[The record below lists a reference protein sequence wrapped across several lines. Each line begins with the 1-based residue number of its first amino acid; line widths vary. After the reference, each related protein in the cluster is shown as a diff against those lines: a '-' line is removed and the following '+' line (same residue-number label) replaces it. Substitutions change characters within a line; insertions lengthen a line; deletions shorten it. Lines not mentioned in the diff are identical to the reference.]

1 MDLRFPTYYLSDP
14 KIPYATIND
23 SSVTGAYLGRITL
36 KMEGNFTRD
45 NAGSWVFD
53 GVIRAYTDT
62 YDFDASN
69 RSTALELLTT
79 AGRVFSGTHY
89 EIEIFGD
96 HKIRLSG
103 TGFNPTP

>member
-1 MDLRFPTYYLSDP
+1 M
-14 KIPYATIND
+14 
-23 SSVTGAYLGRITL
+23 TL
-36 KMEGNFTRD
+36 KMEGNFSRD
-45 NAGSWVFD
+45 KAGSWVFD

-89 EIEIFGD
+89 EIDIFGE

-103 TGFNPTP
+103 TGFHPTP